1 MCVCACRILIGH
13 YLYYQHIQ
21 GGSKSK
27 LFILSEHVNK
37 TEEIGGMCTNTNI
50 YRKGEHY
57 LIFSCETFYVTTVLC
72 LNII

>member
-1 MCVCACRILIGH
+1 MCVCVCRILIGH

-27 LFILSEHVNK
+27 LFILSEHVNN

-50 YRKGEHY
+50 YR
-57 LIFSCETFYVTTVLC
+57 
-72 LNII
+72 